1 MWEKVWTQQEID
13 RLQFRGKY
21 QVAELSPCLSCL
33 TSSVDPAS
41 YVDVGELLGTGSFG
55 KVFKVAELKTG
66 EKFSCPSFILFDCL
80 IKGKFFAMKII
91 EKQKYLS
98 TREIERLVEERRIL
112 ASLCHPFIV
121 RYETHFQTKSS
132 VFLLME
138 YVSGGDLFKLLMSR
152 KRFNQDSTRFYLS
165 EVLLSL
171 EYLHSLGIVYRDLKL
186 ENILIDAAGHV
197 KLTDFGLSQ
206 VVGVAESGRCWS
218 LVGTVDYLAP
228 EVLAGR
234 QYSRAVDWWSFG
246 VLGYEVCFLQGLDG
260 TLNIL

>member
-1 MWEKVWTQQEID
+1 MLNESKFGVAICPLECI
-13 RLQFRGKY
+13 QFPTVFFLGKY
-21 QVAELSPCLSCL
+21 
-33 TSSVDPAS
+33 
-41 YVDVGELLGTGSFG
+41 
-55 KVFKVAELKTG
+55 
-66 EKFSCPSFILFDCL
+66 
-80 IKGKFFAMKII
+80 FAMKVI
-91 EKQKYLS
+91 EKS
-98 TREIERLVEERRIL
+98 TSRNSDVLYCVEERRIL
-112 ASLCHPFIV
+112 ASINFPFIV
-121 RYETHFQTKSS
+121 QYESHFQTRSS
-132 VFLLME
+132 VCLVME
-138 YVSGGDLFKLLMSR
+138 YVEGSDLYNLLMSR
-152 KRFNQDSTRFYLS
+152 KRFDADSVRFFLS
-165 EVLLSL
+165 QVLLCL
-171 EYLHSLGIVYRDLKL
+171 EYLHQLDLVYRDLKL